1 MGIVSKTIG
10 VYKRY
15 GLKGFCTKLNEKI
28 SSPMRDYGR
37 RVTEFLPTEEELHMQ
52 REQRFLVEPSISI
65 VVPAYET
72 NELFL
77 NQLLESL
84 EAQSYDNWELCIAD
98 GSSTDRVER
107 IIREREERYRESG
120 HRYRICYERLKEN
133 NGISENTNEGLKLV
147 TGSYVG
153 FMDHD
158 DVLEKNALYEV
169 VKMLNTFPDADVI
182 YSDED
187 KVSYDL
193 KHHTQPHFKPDFN
206 LELLRDNNYICHF
219 LVVSRPLL
227 AEIGGFRKEFDG
239 SQDYD
244 FVLRA
249 TEKAKRIC
257 HIPKILYHW
266 RMHAAS
272 TAGDSDSKEYT
283 FDAGKRALESH
294 FARLGIAAEVKK
306 RIEVGCFQ
314 INYEKKPG
322 AREEDY
328 ILLLPDGVRPLDP
341 AWKDELL
348 SYCMQDRVGIV
359 GGKTIGKNKKV
370 RQNGYICEKDGEVR
384 TLFAGLPE
392 KYKGYCRRAVLTQ
405 EVGAVS
411 FAFAVIKK
419 EAFDR
424 VGGVNTK
431 LPHPYQEMDFCIRLR
446 KAGYAV
452 VQASAVEAVVEK
464 EPDYCKICGK
474 TNKTGGLSV
483 SEAKEHLQKYME
495 QDEIYYD
502 ASYNPNFAETGRTFA
517 L

>member
-1 MGIVSKTIG
+1 MGIVSKTVG

-28 SSPMRDYGR
+28 SSPMRTYGK
-37 RVTEFLPTEEELHMQ
+37 RVAEFLPTEEELGAQ
-52 REQRFLVEPSISI
+52 REHRFLVEPCISI

-72 NELFL
+72 NEQFL
-77 NQLLESL
+77 KDLLASL
-84 EAQSYDNWELCIAD
+84 EGQSYDNWELCIAD
-98 GSSTDRVER
+98 GSRTDQVER
-107 IIREREERYRESG
+107 VIRERIRQYEDAGCRYKIR
-120 HRYRICYERLKEN
+120 YERLKEN

-158 DVLEKNALYEV
+158 DVLERNALFEV
-169 VKMLNTFPDADVI
+169 VNVINTFPDADVI

-187 KVSYDL
+187 KVSHDL
-193 KHHTQPHFKPDFN
+193 TRHTQPHFKPDFN

-227 AEIGGFRKEFDG
+227 ADIGGFRKEYDG

-244 FVLRA
+244 FILRA
-249 TEKAKRIC
+249 AEKAKRIC

-283 FDAGKRALESH
+283 FDAGKRALEAH
-294 FARLGIAAEVKK
+294 FKRLGIEAEVEK
-306 RIEVGCFQ
+306 RIEVGCFHICYQ
-314 INYEKKPG
+314 RKE
-322 AREEDY
+322 AEREEDY
-328 ILLLPDGVRPLDP
+328 ILLLPDGVKPITEG
-341 AWKDELL
+341 WKEELI
-348 SYCMQDRVGIV
+348 SCCMQERVGIV
-359 GGKTIGKNKKV
+359 GGKTIGTNGKV
-370 RQNGYICEKDGEVR
+370 LQNGYICGKGGEVR

-392 KYKGYCRRAVLTQ
+392 KYKGYCRRAVLAQ

-424 VGGVNTK
+424 VGGVDET
-431 LPHPYQEMDFCIRLR
+431 LPHPYLEMDFCRRLR

-452 VQASAVEAVVEK
+452 VQASGVEAVVEK
-464 EPDYCKICGK
+464 EPDYRSICGK
-474 TNKTGGLSV
+474 VGSDVLPLT
-483 SEAKEHLQKYME
+483 EAKKKLAKDVEE
-495 QDEIYYD
+495 SGSSYD
-502 ASYNPNFAETGRTFA
+502 PCYNPNFAESGKTFT